1 MKNKQE
7 QQIFNFLKN
16 LKDAW
21 LNSEL
26 KINNKVKP
34 VIFVNSDLIN
44 ELLGIINQLE
54 QKKKKPNKVILSG
67 NMVEIN
73 ISKES

>member
-1 MKNKQE
+1 MNNKQE

-67 NMVEIN
+67 NMVEID

>member
-54 QKKKKPNKVILSG
+54 QKKKKPNKVILTG
-67 NMVEIN
+67 KMVEID
-73 ISKES
+73 ISKEA

>member
-1 MKNKQE
+1 MNNKQE

-54 QKKKKPNKVILSG
+54 QKKKKPNKVILTG
-67 NMVEIN
+67 KMVEID
-73 ISKES
+73 ISKEA

>member
-1 MKNKQE
+1 MNNKQE

-73 ISKES
+73 NSKEA

>member
-54 QKKKKPNKVILSG
+54 QKKKKPNKVILTG
-67 NMVEIN
+67 NMVEID
-73 ISKES
+73 ISKEA

>member
-1 MKNKQE
+1 MNNKQE

-54 QKKKKPNKVILSG
+54 QKKKKPNNKRR
-67 NMVEIN
+67 
-73 ISKES
+73 

>member
-1 MKNKQE
+1 MNNKQE
-7 QQIFNFLKN
+7 QQIFNFLKK

-54 QKKKKPNKVILSG
+54 QKKKKPNKVILTG
-67 NMVEIN
+67 KMVEID
-73 ISKES
+73 ISKEA

>member
-1 MKNKQE
+1 MNNKQE
-7 QQIFNFLKN
+7 QQIFNFLKK

-54 QKKKKPNKVILSG
+54 QKKKKPNKVILTG
-67 NMVEIN
+67 NMVEID
-73 ISKES
+73 ISKEA

>member
-1 MKNKQE
+1 MNNKQE